1 MFVKRDWWMFVNVR
15 RLDMKILTFDPVFAK
30 KLRLMFLI
38 LGSCTMNSSLKVH
51 WKTSDEALLRYC
63 GTQTVTAFK
72 LLFNYY
78 TQPRW
83 LLTAGQVRRHA
94 QLKHVNL
101 LNYSSLSPR
110 ANFTLISFLLYKKK
124 KKKICVPEVKQV
136 PEVPQAPRSTDL

>member
-15 RLDMKILTFDPVFAK
+15 RLDMKSLTFDPVFAK

-38 LGSCTMNSSLKVH
+38 PGSSTMNSSLKVH

>member
-1 MFVKRDWWMFVNVR
+1 MFNGSPRNSTNITVDDV
-15 RLDMKILTFDPVFAK
+15 I
-30 KLRLMFLI
+30 LRLMFLI
-38 LGSCTMNSSLKVH
+38 PGSCTMNSSLKVH

-124 KKKICVPEVKQV
+124 KKNMCSWGKTGSGGSGGSAVRWSIVK
-136 PEVPQAPRSTDL
+136 